1 MTSRHFFLKKE
12 TKPLIIR
19 VLQIKMVLNFLL
31 TALRM
36 AAIQKT
42 KYQEVVNV
50 STKGSPTILLAS
62 I

>member
-1 MTSRHFFLKKE
+1 MTSRLFFKKE